1 MKDRRTL
8 HRTLLLLAAMAG
20 PMLAAAGPSA
30 GVGQAFE
37 LKLRAGIKAGDLQKE
52 HADNKAIGFAVGAR
66 RPLGKGFL
74 TGEVSFDILPGQA
87 HDATPFGGAVY
98 APAGAALGTASPTTQ
113 NPYFLRANESLDLR
127 KESSQGFSLKGG
139 YAAPLTW
146 NEGLTWQAGLSLD
159 AYKTSSEFTGTLRP
173 MVMVGATPTQVVD
186 SLNRKYYEGF
196 ATVAKGTAISPGF
209 YVGLRQQLS
218 EDFALELNLRN
229 VGLKHFDYRATTY
242 TGRPAA
248 TESSTIRGFILDFSL
263 SLKL

>member
-20 PMLAAAGPSA
+20 PMLDAADE
-30 GVGQAFE
+30 GQTFE
-37 LKLRAGIKAGDLQKE
+37 LKLRAGIKAGDLQKK
-52 HADNKAIGFAVGAR
+52 HVDNKAIGFAVGAR

-74 TGEVSFDILPGQA
+74 TGELSFDILPGQA

-98 APAGAALGTASPTTQ
+98 APAGTGLGTADPTTR
-113 NPYFLRANESLDLR
+113 NPYFLRPNESLDLR
-127 KESSQGFSLKGG
+127 KESSQGFSIKGG
-139 YAAPLTW
+139 YAAPLAW
-146 NEGLTWQAGLSLD
+146 NAGLSWQAGLSLD

-173 MVMVGATPTQVVD
+173 MVLVGTTPTQVVD
-186 SLNRKYYEGF
+186 NLNRKYYEGF
-196 ATVAKGTAISPGF
+196 ATVEKGTALAPGF

-218 EDFALELNLRN
+218 DEFALELNLRN
-229 VGLKHFDYRATTY
+229 VGVKHFDYRAITY

-248 TESSTIRGFILDFSL
+248 TESSTIRGFIVDFSL